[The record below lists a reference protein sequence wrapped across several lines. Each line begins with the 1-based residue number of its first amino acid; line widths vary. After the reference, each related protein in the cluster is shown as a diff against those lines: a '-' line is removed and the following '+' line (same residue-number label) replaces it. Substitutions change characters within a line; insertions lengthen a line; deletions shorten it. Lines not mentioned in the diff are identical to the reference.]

1 MKTKHENWK
10 YEFTADRAWG
20 AWAMGRDVCVSTF
33 STLSK
38 FTGISILADGSFLQ
52 KNSSKKQFKSKE
64 IDIYVKN
71 LFVNIDK

>member
-20 AWAMGRDVCVSTF
+20 AWAAMTSLVRF

-38 FTGISILADGSFLQ
+38 YTGISILADGKLST
-52 KNSSKKQFKSKE
+52 KKQTPIRIKRNMLK
-64 IDIYVKN
+64 IY
-71 LFVNIDK
+71 L